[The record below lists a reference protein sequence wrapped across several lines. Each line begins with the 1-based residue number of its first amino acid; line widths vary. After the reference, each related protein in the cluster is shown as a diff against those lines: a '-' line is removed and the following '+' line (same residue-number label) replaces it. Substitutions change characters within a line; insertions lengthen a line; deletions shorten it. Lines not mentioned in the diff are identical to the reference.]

1 LVSRALEIVLQTTRR
16 LQMAN
21 RTVRETMTTN
31 PRAVAPDAPVTEAA
45 QLMRSEDVGSLPVV
59 DGERLVGVVTDRDI
73 AVRVVAAAKDPNSTS
88 VGEIHSKDLVT
99 STPNQELDDALREM
113 ARHQVRRVPVVD
125 DGRLV
130 GILAQA
136 DIAREA
142 ESHTTGEFVEDV
154 SESTSRPQSS

>member
-1 LVSRALEIVLQTTRR
+1 
-16 LQMAN
+16 MAH
-21 RTVRETMTTN
+21 RTVRDTMTTN
-31 PRAVAPDAPVTEAA
+31 SRTATPDLPASEAA
-45 QLMRSEDVGSLPVV
+45 RLMQSEDVGSLPVV

-73 AVRVVAAAKDPNSTS
+73 AVRVVAEGKDPTSTS

-99 STPNQELDDALREM
+99 TSPNQDLDDALAEM

-142 ESHTTGEFVEDV
+142 ESEKTGEFVEDV
-154 SESTSRPQSS
+154 SE